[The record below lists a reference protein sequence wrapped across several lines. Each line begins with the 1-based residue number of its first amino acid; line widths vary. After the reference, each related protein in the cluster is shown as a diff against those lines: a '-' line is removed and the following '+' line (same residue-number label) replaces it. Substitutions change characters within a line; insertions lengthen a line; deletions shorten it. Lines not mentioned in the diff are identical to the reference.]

1 MFKDF
6 ARRIQ
11 RDLKRM
17 VDTRQKRSVEMSGG
31 VMQNEVEVK
40 VISHNTQRFAV
51 WFGGSMLAST
61 PEFYKSCH
69 TKQQVCARL
78 SFLRLTPSLV

>member
-31 VMQNEVEVK
+31 TMQNEVEVK

-69 TKQQVCARL
+69 TKQQVCAF
-78 SFLRLTPSLV
+78 SFFLYSPS